1 MGVGVSFARL
11 EARLLRRSRASAFSG
26 LVAFSCFVGG
36 QFVSAADEP
45 ADPISKLGQRSAPQ
59 RWKDAR
65 TEWTGPTSRRERRQ
79 QIRHGGAPDAFSP
92 DVAAPATT
100 PPTDPGPSVV
110 QERPA
115 RIDLTPV
122 LTEPE
127 RDVPMFIAPPRG
139 QTARRETAPDA
150 PVPVEL
156 TRTAP
161 AAPDSPE
168 APAAPEPEPTPLPEV
183 VPEPVTEARTSE
195 RFAPEEPQAE
205 APVAARPPELKTIF
219 DLPMREAPVE
229 TAFLPQIPRPPVS
242 NSPTPAVPPTRLA
255 PPPPPRLPSQGPF
268 EVPRS
273 EPSRNDLLVPPA
285 PDEAP
290 RVAGPVELPQLKKI
304 TEIQPFK
311 SCSADGSGVKMCPP
325 NTAGEGSDRC
335 PEQQP
340 LPVFD
345 TSERN
350 FIDIEYC
357 WDAPNLF
364 HTPLYFEDVELERYG
379 HTYCEPIQTIT
390 SAAKFGGQLIGLPY
404 QMALAPVHK
413 REYPLGYYRAGDPAP
428 YKCYQI
434 PLNAEAALK
443 AGYVYAGFS
452 LLTP

>member
-1 MGVGVSFARL
+1 LF
-11 EARLLRRSRASAFSG
+11 G
-26 LVAFSCFVGG
+26 LVALTCLAGG
-36 QFVSAADEP
+36 QFACAADEP
-45 ADPISKLGQRSAPQ
+45 TDPISKLGQRSALQ

-65 TEWTGPTSRRERRQ
+65 SEWTGSSSRRERRQ
-79 QIRHGGAPDAFSP
+79 QIRHGSGPDAFAP
-92 DVAAPATT
+92 DVAAPLMA
-100 PPTDPGPSVV
+100 PPAEPERGVV
-110 QERPA
+110 QELPA
-115 RIDLTPV
+115 RVDLTPV
-122 LTEPE
+122 LTGPE
-127 RDVPMFIAPPRG
+127 TEVPTYIAPPRTK
-139 QTARRETAPDA
+139 TAVREMA
-150 PVPVEL
+150 
-156 TRTAP
+156 
-161 AAPDSPE
+161 PE
-168 APAAPEPEPTPLPEV
+168 APAD
-183 VPEPVTEARTSE
+183 VTRI
-195 RFAPEEPQAE
+195 APEEPAAKEADEPGPRPFPVVALEPVATEAGSGERVAPDEPQGEIAVQTE
-205 APVAARPPELKTIF
+205 APELTTIF
-219 DLPMREAPVE
+219 DLPMPEEPIE
-229 TAFLPQIPRPPVS
+229 TAFLPQLPRPPVS
-242 NSPTPAVPPTRLA
+242 SSPTPAQPPTRLA
-255 PPPPPRLPSQGPF
+255 PPPPPRLPNQGPF

-273 EPSRNDLLVPPA
+273 EPSRSDLLVPPA

-335 PEQQP
+335 PEQQA
-340 LPVFD
+340 LPVFEGA
-345 TSERN
+345 ERN

-379 HTYCEPIQTIT
+379 HTYCEPFQTLA
-390 SAAKFGGQLIGLPY
+390 SAAMFGGQLIGLPY

-443 AGYVYAGFS
+443 AGYVYAGLS